1 MILNVNP
8 NRMEL
13 LRIRKR
19 LALAHR
25 GHRLLSEKRD
35 ELSRQLL
42 ELSRERDELRR
53 AVERELLL
61 VGRRFVMARATMEPG
76 DLELAL
82 LNPVNQLRLAL
93 SFRRV
98 MNISIPSLSKEIVS
112 GGLYYGLAN
121 TSAELDASLR
131 AMEKVID
138 RVLELAQKEKQ
149 AYMMA
154 TELQRTRRR
163 VNVLERVVMP
173 DLQDTIRHIQRKLEE
188 IERDNINRLM
198 RVASK
203 IR

>member
-25 GHRLLSEKRD
+25 GHHLLSEKRD
-35 ELSRQLL
+35 ELSRQLM
-42 ELSRERDELRR
+42 ELARQLGQLRR
-53 AVERELLL
+53 TVEGELLQ
-61 VGRRFVMARATMEPG
+61 VGQRFVMARATMEPA
-76 DLELAL
+76 DLDLAL
-82 LNPVNQLRLAL
+82 LNPTIPLSLVL
-93 SFRRV
+93 SFVRI
-98 MNISIPSLSKEIVS
+98 MNIRVPSLAKEIVS
-112 GGLYYGLAN
+112 GGLYYGLAS

-149 AYMMA
+149 AYLMA

-163 VNVLERVVMP
+163 VNVLERVVIP
-173 DLQDTIRHIQRKLEE
+173 DLQDTIRHIHSKLEE

-198 RVASK
+198 RVAQK

>member
-1 MILNVNP
+1 
-8 NRMEL
+8 MEL
-13 LRIRKR
+13 LRIRRR
-19 LALAHR
+19 LDLAHR

-35 ELSRQLL
+35 ELSRQLM
-42 ELSRERDELRR
+42 ELSRELGQLRR
-53 AVERELLL
+53 TVEAELLQ
-61 VGRRFVMARATMEPG
+61 VGQRFVMARATMEPA
-76 DLELAL
+76 DLDLAL
-82 LNPVNQLRLAL
+82 LNPTIGLSLVL
-93 SFRRV
+93 SFTRI
-98 MNISIPSLSKEIVS
+98 MNIRVPALAKEIIG

-149 AYMMA
+149 AYLMA

-173 DLQDTIRHIQRKLEE
+173 DLKDTIRHIQNKLEE

-198 RVASK
+198 RVAQK

>member
-42 ELSRERDELRR
+42 ELSRELGELRR

>member
-13 LRIRKR
+13 LRIRRR

-35 ELSRQLL
+35 ELSRQLM
-42 ELSRERDELRR
+42 ELARQLGQLRQ

-61 VGRRFVMARATMEPG
+61 VGRRFVMARATMEPA
-76 DLELAL
+76 DLEVAL
-82 LNPVNQLRLAL
+82 LNPVNRLSLAL
-93 SFRRV
+93 SFVRV
-98 MNISIPSLSKEIVS
+98 MNISVPSLAKEITS

-131 AMEKVID
+131 AMERVID

-149 AYMMA
+149 AYLMA
-154 TELQRTRRR
+154 MELQRTRRR

-173 DLQDTIRHIQRKLEE
+173 DLQDTIGHIQGKLEE
-188 IERDNINRLM
+188 VERDNINRLM
-198 RVASK
+198 RVAKK

>member
-35 ELSRQLL
+35 ELSRQLM
-42 ELSRERDELRR
+42 ELARQLGQLRQ

-61 VGRRFVMARATMEPG
+61 IGRRFVMARASMEPA
-76 DLELAL
+76 DLEVAL
-82 LNPVNQLRLAL
+82 LNPVNQLSLVL
-93 SFRRV
+93 SFVRI
-98 MNISIPSLSKEIVS
+98 MNISVPSLAKEIVS
-112 GGLYYGLAN
+112 GGLYYGLAH

-131 AMEKVID
+131 AMEQVID

-149 AYMMA
+149 AYLMA

-173 DLQDTIRHIQRKLEE
+173 DLQDTIGHIQGKLEE
-188 IERDNINRLM
+188 VERDNINRLM
-198 RVASK
+198 RVAKK

>member
-1 MILNVNP
+1 MILRVNP

-35 ELSRQLL
+35 ELSRQLM
-42 ELSRERDELRR
+42 ELSRQLGQLRL
-53 AVERELLL
+53 AVERELLQ
-61 VGRRFVMARATMEPG
+61 VGQRFVLARATMEPA
-76 DLELAL
+76 DLDVAM
-82 LNPVNQLRLAL
+82 LNPTNQLSLVL
-93 SFRRV
+93 SFIRI
-98 MNISIPSLSKEIVS
+98 MNIRVPSLAKEIIS
-112 GGLYYGLAN
+112 SGLYYGLAH

-149 AYMMA
+149 AYLMA

-173 DLQDTIRHIQRKLEE
+173 DLHDTIRHIQSKLEE
-188 IERDNINRLM
+188 VERDNINRLM
-198 RVASK
+198 RVAQK

>member
-35 ELSRQLL
+35 ELSRQLM
-42 ELSRERDELRR
+42 ELSRQLGQLRR
-53 AVERELLL
+53 TVEGELLQ
-61 VGRRFVMARATMEPG
+61 VGQRFVMARATMEPA
-76 DLELAL
+76 DLDVAL
-82 LNPVNQLRLAL
+82 LNPTIRISLVL
-93 SFRRV
+93 SFVRI
-98 MNISIPSLSKEIVS
+98 MNIRVPSLAKEIVS
-112 GGLYYGLAN
+112 GGLYYGLAS

-149 AYMMA
+149 AYLMA

-163 VNVLERVVMP
+163 VNVLERVVIP
-173 DLQDTIRHIQRKLEE
+173 DLKDTIRHIQGKLEE

-198 RVASK
+198 RVAQK

>member
-42 ELSRERDELRR
+42 ELARQLGQLRQ

-61 VGRRFVMARATMEPG
+61 VGRRFVMARAGMEPT
-76 DLELAL
+76 DLEVAL
-82 LNPVNQLRLAL
+82 LNPISQLSLVL
-93 SFRRV
+93 KFVKV
-98 MNISIPSLSKEIVS
+98 MNIRVPSLAKEIVS
-112 GGLYYGLAN
+112 GGLYYGLAH

-131 AMEKVID
+131 SMEKVID

-149 AYMMA
+149 AYLMA

-173 DLQDTIRHIQRKLEE
+173 DLQDTIGHIQGKLEE
-188 IERDNINRLM
+188 VERDNINRLM
-198 RVASK
+198 RVAK
-203 IR
+203 TIR

>member
-35 ELSRQLL
+35 ELSRQLM
-42 ELSRERDELRR
+42 ELARQLGQLRQ

-61 VGRRFVMARATMEPG
+61 VGRRFVMARAGMEPA
-76 DLELAL
+76 DLEVAL
-82 LNPVNQLRLAL
+82 LNPVNRLSLVL
-93 SFRRV
+93 SFVRV
-98 MNISIPSLSKEIVS
+98 MNISVPSLAKEIVS

-149 AYMMA
+149 AYLMA

-173 DLQDTIRHIQRKLEE
+173 DLQDTIGHIQGKLEE
-188 IERDNINRLM
+188 VERDNINRLM
-198 RVASK
+198 RVAKK

>member
-19 LALAHR
+19 LDLAHR

-35 ELSRQLL
+35 ELSRQLM
-42 ELSRERDELRR
+42 ELSRELGQLRR
-53 AVERELLL
+53 TVEAELLQ
-61 VGRRFVMARATMEPG
+61 VGQRFVMARATMEPA
-76 DLELAL
+76 DLDLAL
-82 LNPVNQLRLAL
+82 LNPTIGLSLIL
-93 SFRRV
+93 SFTRI
-98 MNISIPSLSKEIVS
+98 MNIRIPALAKKIIG

-138 RVLELAQKEKQ
+138 RVIELAQKEKQ
-149 AYMMA
+149 AYLMA

-173 DLQDTIRHIQRKLEE
+173 DLHDTIRHIQNKLEE

-198 RVASK
+198 RVAQK

>member
-35 ELSRQLL
+35 ELSRQLM
-42 ELSRERDELRR
+42 ELSRQLGQLRR
-53 AVERELLL
+53 TVEAELLQ
-61 VGRRFVMARATMEPG
+61 VGQRFVMARATMEPA
-76 DLELAL
+76 DLSVAL
-82 LNPVNQLRLAL
+82 LNPTIQLSLIL
-93 SFRRV
+93 SFIRI
-98 MNISIPSLSKEIVS
+98 MNIQVPSLAKEIIS

-149 AYMMA
+149 AYLMA

-173 DLQDTIRHIQRKLEE
+173 DLQDTIRHIQNKLEE

-198 RVASK
+198 RVAQK

>member
-19 LALAHR
+19 LSLAHR

-35 ELSRQLL
+35 ELSRQLM
-42 ELSRERDELRR
+42 ELSRELGQLRQT
-53 AVERELLL
+53 VESELLQ
-61 VGRRFVMARATMEPG
+61 VGQRFVMARATMEPA
-76 DLELAL
+76 DLDVAL
-82 LNPVNQLRLAL
+82 LNPTMQLSLVL
-93 SFRRV
+93 SFVRI
-98 MNISIPSLSKEIVS
+98 MNIRIPALAKEIIG
-112 GGLYYGLAN
+112 GGLYYGLAH

-149 AYMMA
+149 AYLMA

-173 DLQDTIRHIQRKLEE
+173 DLQDTIRRIQNKLEE

-198 RVASK
+198 RIAQK

>member
-1 MILNVNP
+1 MILSVNP

-42 ELSRERDELRR
+42 ELARQLGQLRQ

-61 VGRRFVMARATMEPG
+61 VGRRFVMARAGMEPT
-76 DLELAL
+76 DLEVAL
-82 LNPVNQLRLAL
+82 LNPISQLSLVL
-93 SFRRV
+93 KFVRV
-98 MNISIPSLSKEIVS
+98 MNIRVPSLAKEIIS

-131 AMEKVID
+131 SMEKVID

-149 AYMMA
+149 AYLMA

-173 DLQDTIRHIQRKLEE
+173 DLQDTIGHIQGKLEE
-188 IERDNINRLM
+188 VERDNINRLM
-198 RVASK
+198 RVAK
-203 IR
+203 TIR

>member
-35 ELSRQLL
+35 ELSRQLM
-42 ELSRERDELRR
+42 ELARQLGQLRQ

-61 VGRRFVMARATMEPG
+61 VGRRFVMARATMEPA

-82 LNPVNQLRLAL
+82 LNPVNRLSLVL
-93 SFRRV
+93 SFVRV
-98 MNISIPSLSKEIVS
+98 MNISVPSLAKEIIS

-131 AMEKVID
+131 AMERVID

-149 AYMMA
+149 AYLMA

-173 DLQDTIRHIQRKLEE
+173 DLQDTIGHIQGKLEE
-188 IERDNINRLM
+188 VERDNINRLM
-198 RVASK
+198 RVAKK

>member
-35 ELSRQLL
+35 ELSRQLM
-42 ELSRERDELRR
+42 ELARELGQLRQ
-53 AVERELLL
+53 AVERELRL
-61 VGRRFVMARATMEPG
+61 VSQRFVMARASMEPA
-76 DLELAL
+76 DLEVAL
-82 LNPVNQLRLAL
+82 LNPTNRLSL
-93 SFRRV
+93 VMNFIRV
-98 MNISIPSLSKEIVS
+98 MNISVPSLTKEVVS

-149 AYMMA
+149 AYLMA

-173 DLQDTIRHIQRKLEE
+173 DLQDTIGHIQGKLEE
-188 IERDNINRLM
+188 VERDNINRLM
-198 RVASK
+198 RVAKK